1 MIIISDKL
9 AEESDMNI
17 KRVGIDLAKSV
28 FQVHGVDSQEKVVLR
43 KQLRRAQLLDYFN
56 KLPPCLIGMEAC
68 GGAHYWARELQ
79 KLGHTVKLMA
89 PQFVK
94 PYVKSNKND
103 ANDAEAICEAVARPT
118 MRFVA
123 IKTIAQQDIQAI
135 HRIRSEL
142 VQQRT
147 AKVNQIRGLLAEYGI
162 VVGRRVDVL
171 QNALPLLL
179 EDAENGLTTDFR
191 ALLEGLQQDLTTLN
205 GRVNEL
211 DKTIKTLANSN
222 ADAERLQQ
230 IPGIGPITA
239 TALVCAIGNGK
250 QFKRGRDMAAWLG
263 LTPNQHSSGGKERLL
278 GISKRGD
285 AYLRTLLIHG
295 ARAVLKVACK
305 KDDPRSRWLQ
315 SLCGRRNKNIA
326 AVALA
331 NKNARIAWA
340 LLTKKTDYLL
350 EGEPA

>member
-1 MIIISDKL
+1 
-9 AEESDMNI
+9 MNI
-17 KRVGIDLAKSV
+17 KRIGIDLAKQV
-28 FQVHGVDSQEKVVLR
+28 FQLHGVDGQEKVVLR
-43 KQLRRAQLLDYFN
+43 KQLRRVQLLDYFM
-56 KLPPCLIGMEAC
+56 KLSPCLIGMEAC

-103 ANDAEAICEAVARPT
+103 ANDAEAICEAVARPN

-171 QNALPLLL
+171 RNALPQLL
-179 EDAENGLTTDFR
+179 EDAENGLTADFR
-191 ALLEGLQQDLTTLN
+191 VLLDGLKQDLVTLDE
-205 GRVNEL
+205 RVDDL
-211 DKTIKTLANSN
+211 DKKIKTLATSN
-222 ADAERLQQ
+222 PAAKRLQQ
-230 IPGIGPITA
+230 IPGIGPIIA
-239 TALVCAIGNGK
+239 TALICAIGDGK
-250 QFKRGRDMAAWLG
+250 QFQRGRDMAAWLG
-263 LTPNQHSSGGKERLL
+263 LTPRQHSSGGKDRLL

-295 ARAVLKVACK
+295 ARSALKVAGK

-315 SLCGRRNKNIA
+315 NLCSRRNKNIA

-340 LLTKKTDYLL
+340 LLSKETDYLP

>member
-1 MIIISDKL
+1 MINLSDKL
-9 AEESDMNI
+9 AEESEMNI
-17 KRVGIDLAKSV
+17 KRIGIDLAKQV
-28 FQVHGVDSQEKVVLR
+28 FQLHGVDSQEKAVLR
-43 KQLRRAQLLDYFN
+43 KQLRRVQMLDYFQ

-68 GGAHYWARELQ
+68 SSAHYWGRELQ

-123 IKTIAQQDIQAI
+123 IKTIAQQDIQAL

-147 AKVNQIRGLLAEYGI
+147 AKVNQIRGLLAEYGL
-162 VVGRRVDVL
+162 VVGQRVDTL
-171 QNALPLLL
+171 RNALPLIL
-179 EDAENGLTTDFR
+179 EDAENGLTIDFR

-205 GRVNEL
+205 ERVGDL
-211 DKTIKTLANSN
+211 DKKIKTLASSN
-222 ADAERLQQ
+222 AEAKRLQQ

-239 TALVCAIGNGK
+239 TALICAIGDGK

-263 LTPNQHSSGGKERLL
+263 LTPRQHSSGGKDRLL

-295 ARAVLKVACK
+295 ARAVLKVVGN
-305 KDDPRSRWLQ
+305 KDDSRSRWLQ
-315 SLCGRRNKNIA
+315 NLCSRRNKNIA

-331 NKNARIAWA
+331 NKNARIVWA
-340 LLTKKTDYLL
+340 LLTQKTDFLP
-350 EGEPA
+350 EGKPA